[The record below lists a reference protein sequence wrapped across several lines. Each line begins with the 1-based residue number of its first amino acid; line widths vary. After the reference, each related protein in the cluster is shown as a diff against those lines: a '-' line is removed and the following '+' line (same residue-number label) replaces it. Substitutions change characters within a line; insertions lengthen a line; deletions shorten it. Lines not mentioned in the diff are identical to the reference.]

1 MNVPNY
7 QSKVGLSHEPIGYY
21 KGGAKADAFGASIA
35 LSTQKLGETS
45 AWFTKTMLDMHSQI
59 QEINA
64 RELANYIDLL
74 ERTDLQDPE
83 NGYYSKLGKDAM
95 ANPDDPN
102 SGAMGAMNSIE
113 QKINQKQQQLG
124 LTWGRGQMAAET
136 VKTKK
141 LNMLYKGA
149 TAHELKQTE
158 SWATATLEEAQNLA
172 INKGVTHRD
181 SEEDMAV
188 ALGNGRST
196 IISKAQL
203 LKWDNDTTRIQLAK
217 FTSDF
222 HSGVLNAYLQ
232 DGSLKATEYYNA
244 HKEELLPAAQARY
257 LGQVKNNELNYIA
270 RSSAERLYS
279 LYPED
284 EAGAYA
290 EVDKI
295 ENEQER
301 QAVENR
307 LTALYNRQRRVEN
320 HEQDQLMDTMWDN
333 IANKLKNGQVPSEDD
348 IPYGLNGRNWYNA
361 QNAINQLVNKGDIDT
376 DNSAYLELYEL
387 RNTDAQKFANMNLTQ
402 YRSLLS
408 NSDYKAFQKMQVDIK
423 NMTPTQ
429 LTDQDNAIKNGLKML
444 GYTYNKQGQ
453 LQTDPSWY
461 LGEKTE
467 KKAKAFTNSANA
479 YIKELELKKGKNL
492 TQGEINSALKEFAQ
506 TYAYKGKEGKT
517 SDLYI
522 EGMNKQVGFM
532 RNVINDFNAAEKA
545 KGSPLTDEEKNK
557 IVAER
562 VSKTVQSD
570 NKELSSA
577 VAVHQGCAPRVGDIW
592 NGHRITSV
600 YGDRQKPN
608 AKASSNHKGIDLA
621 YNNNEKFTA
630 FASGTIIKVG
640 RDPAGY
646 GNYLDI
652 KSADGTVHRYAHANS
667 FAVTKGQNVKAGD
680 FIGRAGSTGNSTG
693 PHLHYEKIVNGV
705 SVDPLKKTGTT
716 NKTAVNAS
724 TVRTKLKQAGYS
736 DAQINAYIAARGIK

>member
-1 MNVPNY
+1 MVTVPNY
-7 QSKVGLSHEPIGYY
+7 ESKVGISHEGIGYY
-21 KGGAKADAFGASIA
+21 KANANADAFGASTA
-35 LSTQKLGETS
+35 AAMQKLGDTS
-45 AWFTKTMLDMHSQI
+45 AWFTEKMISLHNQI
-59 QEINA
+59 QEMNA

-95 ANPDDPN
+95 ANPDDPT

-113 QKINQKQQQLG
+113 EKINQKQQQLG
-124 LTWGRGQMAAET
+124 LTWGTGQRAAEN
-136 VKTKK
+136 VKAKK
-141 LNMLYKGA
+141 LNMLYNGA
-149 TAHELKQTE
+149 TAHEMKQTQA
-158 SWATATLEEAQNLA
+158 WATATLEEAEQLA
-172 INKGVTHRD
+172 ISKGVTHRD
-181 SEEDMAV
+181 SEEDMAI

-196 IISKAQL
+196 ILSKAKL

-222 HSGVLNAYLQ
+222 HAGVLNAYLQ
-232 DGSLKATEYYNA
+232 DGSLKATEYYEA
-244 HKEELLPAAQARY
+244 HKEELLPQAQARL

-295 ENEQER
+295 ENEVER

-307 LTALYNRQRRVEN
+307 LTALYSRQKRIEN
-320 HEQDQLMDTMWDN
+320 HEQDQLMDTMWEN
-333 IANKLKNGQVPSEDD
+333 IAAKLKAGQVPSEDD

-361 QNAINQLVNKGDIDT
+361 QSAINQLVNKGDIDT
-376 DNSAYLELYEL
+376 DNSAYMELYEL

-402 YRSLLS
+402 YRSQLS
-408 NSDYKAFQKMQVDIK
+408 NADYKAFQKMQIDIK

-453 LQTDPSWY
+453 LQADPSWY
-461 LGEKTE
+461 IGEKTE

-506 TYAYKGKEGKT
+506 TYAYKGSAGKT

-532 RNVINDFNAAEKA
+532 RNVINDFAAAEKA
-545 KGSPLTDEEKNK
+545 KGSPLTSEEKNK

-562 VSKTVQSD
+562 VSKTVQQD

-577 VAVHQGCAPRVGDIW
+577 VQVQQGGMPQVGDIW
-592 NGHRITSV
+592 FGHRITSV
-600 YGDRQKPN
+600 YGPRKKPN
-608 AKASSNHKGIDLA
+608 ERASSNHKGVDLA
-621 YNNNEKFTA
+621 YGNNEKIQA
-630 FASGTIIKVG
+630 FASGKVVKIG
-640 RDPAGY
+640 SDPAGY
-646 GNYLDI
+646 GNYIDI
-652 KSADGTVHRYAHANS
+652 QSGNTVHRYAHANS
-667 FAVTKGQNVKAGD
+667 FAVSKGQQITAGQ
-680 FIGRAGSTGNSTG
+680 FIGRAGSTGNATA
-693 PHLHYEKIVNGV
+693 PCVHYEKIVNGAN
-705 SVDPLKKTGTT
+705 VDPLKKNNTSSV
-716 NKTAVNAS
+716 ANAS
-724 TVRTKLKQAGYS
+724 TVRTKLQKAGYT
-736 DAQINAYIAARGIK
+736 DAQINAYLAARGIK